1 MKSNDSFLKAFPIT
15 WILTIIVGVT
25 LGFAIDASTGISFAL
40 GSVTTLMMMSMLYK
54 STGKIVEMTDKVQA
68 QRQAI
73 KNYGFR
79 FFFYF
84 LIIVIAVIHPNL
96 RVEFVAIGLFVF
108 KIVLYI
114 VLFLEKKGGDQHV

>member
-54 STGKIVEMTDKVQA
+54 A
-68 QRQAI
+68 Q
-73 KNYGFR
+73 
-79 FFFYF
+79 
-84 LIIVIAVIHPNL
+84 
-96 RVEFVAIGLFVF
+96 
-108 KIVLYI
+108 
-114 VLFLEKKGGDQHV
+114 EK